1 MSNALIGWLN
11 QFASGT
17 ITGSSAASELTAANL
32 GNDQP
37 SIPWQSTGT
46 TEWALLDAGSAV
58 AWDGFG
64 LFATN
69 LTTNALVRWRVG
81 TDETTNMVLRSEA
94 FDNATWAKSNC
105 TVTGNATTSPD
116 GTASGDKMV
125 ESTAASVTHQLA
137 QNVTVVD
144 ATIYTFS
151 VYARAEERTRVRLR
165 LGTSSWGGT
174 FLGDATFNLAT
185 GVIASTNGLTAT
197 MTDAGSGWYRCA
209 VTDTSSGTTLGVS
222 VFTQDATGTVTYT
235 GDGVSGLY
243 LWGAQVEQSDGVTG
257 YVATT
262 SAAVTALG
270 YEAYDSYIRSAGI
283 VAGYGQSVHIPSAAV
298 TGRYC
303 RLDLIDAA
311 NPDGYLRVGAAFAG
325 PMAQPTISFA
335 PGAAEGWQDDSVVTT
350 AKGGQEYISIGATY
364 RVTEIEFPDLTE
376 AERYTVAHEIDRVA
390 ALRSN
395 VLFVPEPDSAYL
407 QRAAIFGRLTQLD
420 PPVRRYPGVT
430 SKRWRIKE
438 RK

>member
-1 MSNALIGWLN
+1 MANALIGWLN

-17 ITGSSAASELTAANL
+17 ITGSSAAADLSAANL

-46 TEWALLDAGSAV
+46 TEYVILDAGASV
-58 AWDGFG
+58 DWGGFG

-69 LTTNALVRWRVG
+69 LSSTALVRWQVYGSATVTNLILQSQVMG
-81 TDETTNMVLRSEA
+81 T
-94 FDNATWAKSNC
+94 TWARTRANLSSNQALAPDG
-105 TVTGNATTSPD
+105 TVTG
-116 GTASGDKMV
+116 DKLYDD
-125 ESTAASVTHQLA
+125 STAANTHLIA
-137 QNVTVVD
+137 QNVTVD
-144 ATIYTFS
+144 TATVYTFS
-151 VYARAEERTRVRLR
+151 IFAKPAEWSRLR
-165 LGTSSWGGT
+165 IRFGTSAGGGT
-174 FLGDATFNLAT
+174 FIGDATYNLALGT
-185 GVIASTNGLTAT
+185 VLSQNGVSAT
-197 MTDAGSGWYRCA
+197 IVDAGNGWYRCI
-209 VTDTSSGTTLGVS
+209 
-222 VFTQDATGTVTYT
+222 GTVTSNGTVLGCAVFLMNNSSAVTYD

-243 LWGAQVEQSDGVTG
+243 LWGGQCVIGSSPGG
-257 YVATT
+257 YVVTT
-262 SAAVTALG
+262 TASASGTD
-270 YEAYDSYIRSAGI
+270 YAYDTFLAEADI
-283 VAGYGQSVHIPSAAV
+283 VPGYAQTVHIPTSSVAGQYCKV
-298 TGRYC
+298 TIY
-303 RLDLIDAA
+303 DPN
-311 NPDGYLRVGAAFAG
+311 NPDLFIRVGAAYAG
-325 PMAQPTISFA
+325 PMASPTISFA

-364 RVTEIEFPDLTE
+364 RVTEIEFADLTE
-376 AERYTVAHEIDRVA
+376 AERYTVALEIDRVA